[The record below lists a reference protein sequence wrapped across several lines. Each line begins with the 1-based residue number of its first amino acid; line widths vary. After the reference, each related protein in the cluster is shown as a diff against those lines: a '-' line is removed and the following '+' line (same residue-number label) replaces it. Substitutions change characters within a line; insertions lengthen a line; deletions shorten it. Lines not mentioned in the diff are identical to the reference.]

1 MARLI
6 YTRRAFADLD
16 RLTELLLDANPA
28 AARETA
34 ALISEAIDILANHRL
49 IGVSAYRLIGRPAEN
64 ALRGLVISY
73 GPTGYLALH
82 SDEEFDDVAR
92 LLTARPVRPGH
103 FST

>member
-16 RLTELLLDANPA
+16 RLTELLLDANRA

-34 ALISEAIDILANHRL
+34 TLFSEAIDILANH
-49 IGVSAYRLIGRPAEN
+49 RLIGRPAEN

-82 SDEEFDDVAR
+82 SDEQVDGVAPPHG
-92 LLTARPVRPGH
+92 APPVRPGH